1 MCGSPIPD
9 QRTIAATRA
18 TMSTTPLTLAE
29 VNDLSRDEFV
39 AALGPLFEGS
49 PWIAAATWLAGP
61 FAGVEQLHQALCA
74 TMYAAPVDQQ
84 VALIQAHPDL
94 AGKAA
99 IAGELTA
106 ESAREQSSA
115 GLSKLAP
122 DEFATFTQRNQ
133 AYRETFGFPFVI
145 CAREHDAT
153 SILEQFA
160 ARLEHTRDREIT
172 TALDEIAKIARLRL
186 LDAVRE

>member
-1 MCGSPIPD
+1 
-9 QRTIAATRA
+9 
-18 TMSTTPLTLAE
+18 MSTIPIALAE

-39 AALGPLFEGS
+39 EALGPLFEGS
-49 PWIAAATWLAGP
+49 PWIAAATWLARP
-61 FAGVEQLHQALCA
+61 FTSIDQLHQALCA
-74 TMYAAPVDQQ
+74 TMYAAPVERQ

-115 GLSKLAP
+115 GLSRLAP
-122 DEFATFTQRNQ
+122 EQFATFTRLNH
-133 AYRETFGFPFVI
+133 AYRERFGFPFVI
-145 CAREHDAT
+145 CAREHSAT
-153 SILEQFA
+153 SILERFA
-160 ARLEHTRDREIT
+160 TRLEYPRDQEIA
-172 TALDEIAKIARLRL
+172 TALGEIAKIARLRL